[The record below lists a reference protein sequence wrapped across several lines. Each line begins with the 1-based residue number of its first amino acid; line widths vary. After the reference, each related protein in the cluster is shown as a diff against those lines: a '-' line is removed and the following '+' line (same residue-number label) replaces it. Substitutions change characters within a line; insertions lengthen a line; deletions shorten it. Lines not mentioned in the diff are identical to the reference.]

1 MLSLSLEVF
10 FEGVECSNLNPT
22 PALGTVHIRQAEAS
36 SAKRPA
42 ASFAVDELHRPGL
55 RVFRETDAGH
65 LVTGLRDLQ
74 QELCP
79 AFAHPTA

>member
-1 MLSLSLEVF
+1 M
-10 FEGVECSNLNPT
+10 
-22 PALGTVHIRQAEAS
+22 
-36 SAKRPA
+36 
-42 ASFAVDELHRPGL
+42 
-55 RVFRETDAGH
+55 VFRETDAGH